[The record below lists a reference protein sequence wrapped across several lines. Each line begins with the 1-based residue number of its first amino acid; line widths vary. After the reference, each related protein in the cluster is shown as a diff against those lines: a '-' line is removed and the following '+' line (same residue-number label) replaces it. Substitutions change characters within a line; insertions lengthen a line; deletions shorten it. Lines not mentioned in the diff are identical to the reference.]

1 MDSITK
7 AHFNNLHLSDPAER
21 YSSYRHAIEITNEPV
36 SWAYEVWD
44 DLLQMTE
51 TGDNHQRTI
60 AAQLLSNLT
69 KSDPEHRMIQDFDK
83 VMKVTH
89 DDKFVTARHSL
100 QAVWKIAIVDNELQT
115 MVISKI
121 SDRFKSCTAE
131 KNCTLIR
138 YDIIEVFRKIYN
150 MIPDRELK
158 DKALEL
164 LETENDLK
172 YRKKYLSLWKDILTA
187 K

>member
-1 MDSITK
+1 MDPITK
-7 AHFNNLHLSDPAER
+7 AHFNNLHLSNPAER
-21 YSSYRHAIEITNEPV
+21 YPSYRYAIEITNEPV
-36 SWAYEVWD
+36 SWAYQVWD

-60 AAQLLSNLT
+60 AAQLLSNLA
-69 KSDPEHRMIQDFDK
+69 KSDPEHRMIHDFDK

-100 QAVWKIAIVDNELQT
+100 QALWKIAIIDNESQK
-115 MVISKI
+115 MVVSKL
-121 SDRFKSCTAE
+121 SDRFKSCIAE

-150 MIPDRELK
+150 VIPDRGLR
-158 DKALEL
+158 DKALAL

-172 YRKKYLSLWKDILTA
+172 YRKKYLGLWKDILTA